1 MRRAFWSV
9 YGSSDRLFWDSDH
22 RFSALSVSGS
32 AKWCGKDGKIAE
44 NCGKNNFFYHRKV
57 EKHRTSLR
65 QTSVLLWQNI
75 GTFCQRSPMFCF
87 FRWKT
92 CRNSPFQV
100 CDISD
105 LACCLLPSEALHGA
119 FQKRLQRLMSVNL
132 ASMKLLHTHGC
143 LRTSG
148 LWSVRDCRLWDTK
161 NSPSRCVAGWGAGEE
176 NPIVS
181 DGRCSGHCSASR
193 CRRWPTRASSLPCGA
208 RRDGPKGG
216 RAR

>member
-1 MRRAFWSV
+1 MIRGCTIIVRMAAALIAHFAFWGEKYDWIFCKQMLNTLKNFDKMCWRFGSV

-32 AKWCGKDGKIAE
+32 AKWCGKGGKIDE

-100 CDISD
+100 CVISD
-105 LACCLLPSEALHGA
+105 LPAACCLPKPFPGP
-119 FQKRLQRLMSVNL
+119 FRSV
-132 ASMKLLHTHGC
+132 C
-143 LRTSG
+143 
-148 LWSVRDCRLWDTK
+148 
-161 NSPSRCVAGWGAGEE
+161 NS
-176 NPIVS
+176 
-181 DGRCSGHCSASR
+181 
-193 CRRWPTRASSLPCGA
+193 
-208 RRDGPKGG
+208 
-216 RAR
+216 